1 MTNQFLTVEGIGV
14 TKETIVLSIV
24 TDNFLTYLKPDLNH
38 EPFCNR
44 ERNNS
49 ERLQPIVRDRGD
61 KVIDQQYSTLNI
73 IITFMRLFCFLWDK
87 PC

>member
-1 MTNQFLTVEGIGV
+1 MTNPLLTVQDIGV
-14 TKETIVLSIV
+14 TKETIVLSTV
-24 TDNFLTYLKPDLNH
+24 TGNFLTCLKPDLNH

-61 KVIDQQYSTLNI
+61 KVIDQHSILS
-73 IITFMRLFCFLWDK
+73 
-87 PC
+87 